1 MNIPALFEIVGLR
14 YRLLWAK
21 VRLKRGRVVLLV
33 GAYFLVLPVLI
44 VMFTGGIGSA
54 LAAVSSGKAESVAE
68 IVLGCV
74 YLDAILIAI
83 LLGSGTSP
91 AFAYSELRRY
101 PLSRLDRAGACE
113 LTAFL
118 EPIWLFVL
126 ALDLGIAVGFH
137 AFLGASSLLL
147 AVLAAFLLVV
157 TNFLLAR
164 IVSVLV
170 DWVASRRVGSL
181 LVAIVMSLGIVAPPM
196 FQNLRR
202 SAPLWKNRLFPLALG
217 WLKFTPPFVAA
228 GIMTEASALAALYR
242 LLALLLWCFLFAA
255 LLALSGRLPSATPTV
270 AGVRTPWD
278 GPCDRIAAP
287 FGSSAPLVSKTL
299 RYYLRCNRART
310 LFLMTL
316 LMFLCLLFLHVNPR
330 HADGGLVV
338 AIGMLPFVGWGG
350 AMGMGANAFGFDGS
364 GFRRYFLSPASPS
377 SVLRVASLVPLCL
390 SALLIPLALLCCR
403 HLLVGPV
410 NYVVWAMLVSSALGG
425 LFFFNALAVWT
436 SLLMPGKSEITAA
449 FAREVAGTKLVAL
462 VGIVPLFLSVAL
474 AGMLGVAT
482 LVRYWWVLPVMT
494 VAAACFYFVTLG
506 VGARVLS
513 ERRERILSMVERGY

>member
-1 MNIPALFEIVGLR
+1 MNMPALFDIVGLR

-33 GAYFLVLPVLI
+33 GAYFLVLPLLI
-44 VMFTGGIGSA
+44 VLFTGGVGSA
-54 LAAVSSGKAESVAE
+54 RAAVSSGKAELVAE

-91 AFAYSELRRY
+91 AFADSELRRY
-101 PLSRLDRAGACE
+101 PLSRLERAGARE

-118 EPIWLFVL
+118 EPVWLFVL
-126 ALDLGIAVGFH
+126 AIDLGVAVGLH
-137 AFLGASSLLL
+137 AFLSASSLWL
-147 AVLAAFLLVV
+147 AVPAAFLLVV

-181 LVAIVMSLGIVAPPM
+181 LVAILLSLGIATPPM
-196 FQNLRR
+196 FQNLMR
-202 SAPLWKNRLFPLALG
+202 SAPLWKNRLFPLASG

-270 AGVRTPWD
+270 AGVRVPWD
-278 GPCDRIAAP
+278 GPCDRIARP

-299 RYYLRCNRART
+299 RYYLRCNRVRT
-310 LFLMTL
+310 FFLVTL
-316 LMFLCLLFLHVNPR
+316 LMFLSLLLLHVNPR
-330 HADGGLVV
+330 HADMGLVV
-338 AIGMLPFVGWGG
+338 AIGMLPLVGWCG
-350 AMGMGANAFGFDGS
+350 AAGMGANAFGFDGP

-403 HLLVGPV
+403 HLLVGPAD
-410 NYVVWAMLVSSALGG
+410 YVVWAMLVSSGLGG
-425 LFFFNALAVWT
+425 LFFLNALAIWT
-436 SLLMPGKSEITAA
+436 SLLAPGKSDITAA
-449 FAREVAGTKLVAL
+449 FARDTTGSRVVIFA
-462 VGIVPLFLSVAL
+462 GIVPLFLSMAL
-474 AGMLGVAT
+474 GGMLGPAT
-482 LVRYWWVLPVMT
+482 LLRYRWVLPVMM

>member
-1 MNIPALFEIVGLR
+1 
-14 YRLLWAK
+14 
-21 VRLKRGRVVLLV
+21 
-33 GAYFLVLPVLI
+33 
-44 VMFTGGIGSA
+44 
-54 LAAVSSGKAESVAE
+54 
-68 IVLGCV
+68 
-74 YLDAILIAI
+74 
-83 LLGSGTSP
+83 
-91 AFAYSELRRY
+91 
-101 PLSRLDRAGACE
+101 
-113 LTAFL
+113 
-118 EPIWLFVL
+118 
-126 ALDLGIAVGFH
+126 
-137 AFLGASSLLL
+137 
-147 AVLAAFLLVV
+147 
-157 TNFLLAR
+157 
-164 IVSVLV
+164 
-170 DWVASRRVGSL
+170 
-181 LVAIVMSLGIVAPPM
+181 M
-196 FQNLRR
+196 FQNLMR
-202 SAPLWKNRLFPLALG
+202 SAPLWKNRFFPLALG

-270 AGVRTPWD
+270 AGVRATWY

-377 SVLRVASLVPLCL
+377 SVLRVASLVPTCL

-462 VGIVPLFLSVAL
+462 VGIVPFFLSLAL
-474 AGMLGVAT
+474 GGMLGPAT
-482 LVRYWWVLPVMT
+482 LLRYWWVLPVMT

>member
-1 MNIPALFEIVGLR
+1 
-14 YRLLWAK
+14 
-21 VRLKRGRVVLLV
+21 
-33 GAYFLVLPVLI
+33 
-44 VMFTGGIGSA
+44 
-54 LAAVSSGKAESVAE
+54 
-68 IVLGCV
+68 
-74 YLDAILIAI
+74 
-83 LLGSGTSP
+83 
-91 AFAYSELRRY
+91 
-101 PLSRLDRAGACE
+101 
-113 LTAFL
+113 
-118 EPIWLFVL
+118 
-126 ALDLGIAVGFH
+126 
-137 AFLGASSLLL
+137 
-147 AVLAAFLLVV
+147 
-157 TNFLLAR
+157 
-164 IVSVLV
+164 
-170 DWVASRRVGSL
+170 
-181 LVAIVMSLGIVAPPM
+181 M